1 MQIEHPALRC
11 VVACFAHIIG
21 FDHVGSG
28 LAVSGTIP
36 GMAIVTDYK
45 VDLDVYNGPLDLL
58 LFLIK
63 REELD
68 IYDIPISRITE
79 QYIAYVGLLKEID
92 PEAVGEFLVVAATL
106 MEIKSRVLLPRPP
119 VEEESEEDFSDPR
132 STLVR
137 QLLEYKKFKDA
148 ARSLESSAHERS
160 MRHERQ
166 PAMPEKNPEEI
177 DLESVDIWSL
187 FEAFNRML
195 QQIGKAGGI
204 HQVGVDD
211 TPITLHAADIADAL
225 QRSGG
230 QQKFEDLFAGRTRPE
245 MIGLFLAL
253 LEMIRQRR
261 IRAVQERAI
270 SSIMVELLDAA
281 PLDAIDESDFEESLE
296 EADRPFSHHQQ
307 SETPHAPAILKDA
320 VSDMVKSPDASE
332 TADPEEQVDDFSWV
346 DSVLEKTDTDRKI

>member
-1 MQIEHPALRC
+1 M
-11 VVACFAHIIG
+11 
-21 FDHVGSG
+21 
-28 LAVSGTIP
+28 
-36 GMAIVTDYK
+36 TDYK

-68 IYDIPISRITE
+68 IYDIPIARITG

-119 VEEESEEDFSDPR
+119 VVDENEEDFSDPR

-148 ARSLESSAHERS
+148 ARSLEHSAHERS
-160 MRHERQ
+160 QRHERQ
-166 PAMPEKNPEEI
+166 PAMPEQNPDEI

-195 QQIGKAGGI
+195 QQIGKAGGV

-225 QRSGG
+225 QRAGG
-230 QQKFEDLFAGRTRPE
+230 QLRFEDLFAGRTRAE

-261 IRAVQERAI
+261 IRAVQERAL
-270 SSIMVELLDAA
+270 SAIMVELLDAA
-281 PLDAIDESDFEESLE
+281 PLDAIDESAIE
-296 EADRPFSHHQQ
+296 EAFDEEERPFRHHQEMGSQ
-307 SETPHAPAILKDA
+307 SEPEVVKEASAKVVTLADAPDA
-320 VSDMVKSPDASE
+320 VDS
-332 TADPEEQVDDFSWV
+332 EEQVDDFSWV
-346 DSVLEKTDTDRKI
+346 DSVLEQTDTDKKQ

>member
-1 MQIEHPALRC
+1 M
-11 VVACFAHIIG
+11 
-21 FDHVGSG
+21 
-28 LAVSGTIP
+28 
-36 GMAIVTDYK
+36 TDYK
-45 VDLDVYNGPLDLL
+45 VDLEIYNGPLDLL

-68 IYDIPISRITE
+68 IYDIPIARITG
-79 QYIAYVGLLKEID
+79 QYIAYVSLLKELD

-119 VEEESEEDFSDPR
+119 VVDENEEDFSDPR

-148 ARSLESSAHERS
+148 ARSLEQSAHERS
-160 MRHERQ
+160 QRHERQ
-166 PAMPEKNPEEI
+166 PAMPELNPDEI

-225 QRSGG
+225 QNAGG
-230 QQKFEDLFAGRTRPE
+230 QQRFEELFAGRTRPE

-261 IRAVQERAI
+261 IRAVQERAL
-270 SSIMVELLDAA
+270 SPIMVELLDVA
-281 PLDAIDESDFEESLE
+281 PLDAVDESGFEETAD
-296 EADRPFSHHQQ
+296 EADRPFSHHQSAGSDIQ
-307 SETPHAPAILKDA
+307 PEIIKEATAGIVPRQIDA
-320 VSDMVKSPDASE
+320 EVAE
-332 TADPEEQVDDFSWV
+332 EADQVDDFSWV
-346 DSVLEKTDTDRKI
+346 DSVLEQTDSNKKE

>member
-1 MQIEHPALRC
+1 M
-11 VVACFAHIIG
+11 
-21 FDHVGSG
+21 
-28 LAVSGTIP
+28 
-36 GMAIVTDYK
+36 TDYK

-79 QYIAYVGLLKEID
+79 QYIAYVSLLKEID

-119 VEEESEEDFSDPR
+119 VEEETEEDFSDPR

-160 MRHERQ
+160 LRHERH

-225 QRSGG
+225 QRAGG

-261 IRAVQERAI
+261 IRAVQARAT
-270 SSIMVELLDAA
+270 SSIMMELLDAA
-281 PLDAIDESDFEESLE
+281 PLDAIDESVFEESLDDE
-296 EADRPFSHHQQ
+296 DRPFSHHQQ
-307 SETPHAPAILKDA
+307 APSANEPEIVQEAATKFLTISNG
-320 VSDMVKSPDASE
+320 SDEAESDG
-332 TADPEEQVDDFSWV
+332 QVDDFSWV
-346 DSVLEKTDTDRKI
+346 DSVLEKTDKDKKN